1 MSQDKFTP
9 KGNIEIWKV
18 YSDGSK
24 ELHWNDHNVITSGMG
39 VGLAHLYA
47 VSGSTSIVD
56 YQILNYQ
63 VGTSGDLNNY
73 GVSSYKLQNPLDGV
87 RPYGLKSFV
96 RTESLQPIQNGTRVV
111 AEDFVRIPYTNIHRL
126 SKTAVKY
133 TIVLDENT
141 ANVEDEL
148 NEIGLFMRN
157 PTGLTPHSPML
168 VAYRPFKPIKKT
180 KFFTLVFLWTLQ
192 F

>member
-18 YSDGSK
+18 YPDGSK

-73 GVSSYKLQNPLDGV
+73 GVSSYALESPLSGV
-87 RPYGLKSFV
+87 KPYGLKSFIRV
-96 RTESLQPIQNGTRVV
+96 EDLQPIENGSV
-111 AEDFVRIPYTNIHRL
+111 AASKAFVRIPYTNIHRL

-157 PTGLTPHSPML
+157 PTGASPHSPML